1 METIHPVTC
10 YAMRIVEKATGK
22 VFVFTGDSGY
32 LASFEDFAK
41 DADLFLADTYLFEGN
56 ERHHAHFTSREGEI
70 AKAKTSQTLMLT
82 HLPQHGSLEQ
92 LRKKRKTMLE
102 RKFQ

>member
-41 DADLFLADTYLFEGN
+41 TPIY
-56 ERHHAHFTSREGEI
+56 S
-70 AKAKTSQTLMLT
+70 
-82 HLPQHGSLEQ
+82 
-92 LRKKRKTMLE
+92 
-102 RKFQ
+102 